1 MEITMKQTKLKFDIM
16 LRDKFIAT
24 MRVPTQGLIF
34 GYDEYGKPIPNKTA
48 VHRLVES
55 KRPTLKN
62 QPYKLFFD

>member
-1 MEITMKQTKLKFDIM
+1 M
-16 LRDKFIAT
+16 LNDKFIAT

-62 QPYKLFFD
+62 QPYELYFD

>member
-1 MEITMKQTKLKFDIM
+1 MKPTKLKFDIM
-16 LRDKFIAT
+16 LNDKFIAT

-34 GYDEYGKPIPNKTA
+34 GYDEQDNPLLNMNAI
-48 VHRLVES
+48 HQLVES